1 MELWQFL
8 SLELSIAD
16 LATPICAKGFASGWC
31 ATSLHTVI
39 AWELRMLDYIESSL
53 ILIMQ
58 SKSQHQNYTI
68 GVRIFDSAI
77 AIGVLIT

>member
-1 MELWQFL
+1 M
-8 SLELSIAD
+8 
-16 LATPICAKGFASGWC
+16 
-31 ATSLHTVI
+31 HTVI